1 MNTPKLRDKVLDLL
15 ANRPREQTLKGIAEA
30 TGLPEAWLKV
40 FAQGRIQDPSVNRV
54 ETLYNYLSEK
64 PLDV

>member
-1 MNTPKLRDKVLDLL
+1 MSTPKLRGKVLDLL
-15 ANRPREQTLKGIAEA
+15 ANRPREQTLKAIAEA
-30 TGLPEAWLKV
+30 TELPEAWLKV
-40 FAQGRIQDPSVNRV
+40 FAQGRIYDPSVNRV

>member
-1 MNTPKLRDKVLDLL
+1 MVEPKLRDRALELL
-15 ANRPREQTLKGIAEA
+15 ANRPRDMTLKHIADT
-30 TGLPEAWLKV
+30 TGLPEAWLKL
-40 FAQGRIQDPSVNRV
+40 FARDKIADPSVNRV